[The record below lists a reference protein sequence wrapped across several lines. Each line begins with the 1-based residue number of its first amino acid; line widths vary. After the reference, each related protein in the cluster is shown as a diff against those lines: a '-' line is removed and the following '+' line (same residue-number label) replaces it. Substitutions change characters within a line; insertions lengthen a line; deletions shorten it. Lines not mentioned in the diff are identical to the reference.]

1 MKKLAAFV
9 IAGALALP
17 VAFAAA
23 PQTPAPQQQTQT
35 KARKHHRH
43 SVRKHTKRSSP
54 AVKKS

>member
-35 KARKHHRH
+35 KAKKHHRH
-43 SVRKHTKRSSP
+43 SVKKHTKKSSSL
-54 AVKKS
+54 VKKG